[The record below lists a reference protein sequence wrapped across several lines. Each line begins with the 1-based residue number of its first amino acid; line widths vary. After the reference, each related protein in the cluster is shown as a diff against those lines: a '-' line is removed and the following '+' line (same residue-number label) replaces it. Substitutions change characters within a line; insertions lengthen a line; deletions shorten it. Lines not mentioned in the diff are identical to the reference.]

1 MYLYILYVYIYI
13 YIYIYSYI
21 YTYIYIHIYI
31 KLYHENICTYAGMG
45 AGPVTLCH
53 NKI

>member
-13 YIYIYSYI
+13 FIYIH
-21 YTYIYIHIYI
+21 IYIHIYI

-45 AGPVTLCH
+45 VGPVTLCH